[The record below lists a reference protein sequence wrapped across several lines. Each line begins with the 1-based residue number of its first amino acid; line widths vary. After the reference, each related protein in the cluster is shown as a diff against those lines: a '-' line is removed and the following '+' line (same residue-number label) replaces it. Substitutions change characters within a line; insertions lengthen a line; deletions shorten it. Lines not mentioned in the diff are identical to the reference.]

1 MGSTREQVR
10 LSRRREDQ
18 RLRLGTVHFREWG
31 EEKEPEKKAGIKWPL
46 KYDKY
51 QKKMYSFGRSVR
63 KYIKEKGLG
72 NNFTSYL

>member
-1 MGSTREQVR
+1 MGLTREQVR

-51 QKKMYSFGRSVR
+51 QKMYSFGRSVR

>member
-1 MGSTREQVR
+1 MGLTRKQVR

-46 KYDKY
+46 KFDKY

>member
-1 MGSTREQVR
+1 MGLTREQVR

>member
-1 MGSTREQVR
+1 MGLTRKQVR

-46 KYDKY
+46 KFDKY
-51 QKKMYSFGRSVR
+51 QKKCTVLV
-63 KYIKEKGLG
+63 EV
-72 NNFTSYL
+72 